1 LTGPIGRKYN
11 RRIERAQGSCRPA
24 VFFVLLAQAMPFIR
38 SVKGLSPHQQFA
50 IEKPITVLGRH
61 PDCDVVLEVGAISR
75 QHAQLLIEP
84 GGYYVQDLG
93 SRNGTYLN
101 GQRVEGKQKL
111 ADNDEIKICDL
122 VFSFHEKEPPPPGKD
137 TVVEPTWAT
146 LVDDRDGGAGTS
158 TIMSKIDVWSSGS
171 GFRVTVNP
179 EVKLKA
185 LIEISKDL
193 AHSLAMDKVLPKI
206 LESLFKVFIQADR
219 GFIVLVDGNGKPIP
233 KAVRYRREGEQES
246 IRISRTVVRQVMES
260 KQAIL
265 SADAASDARFAMSE
279 SIADFRIRSMMCA
292 PLITSEGTPLG
303 VIQIDTLDQRSRF
316 QEDDLEVLASVA
328 AQAGFA
334 IENARLH
341 EKDLEQQAIERDLM
355 LAREVQQGFLP
366 EEPPQVPGYEFFQF
380 YDAANQVGGD
390 FFQYVTLP
398 PGNRLAVFL
407 GDVSGKGVSAALLMA
422 RLLAEARYC
431 LASEATPA
439 AAVSHLARAFSA
451 MGWEDR
457 FVTFLLAVVDIER
470 HAVTLVNA
478 GHIPPLLRHVDGT
491 VETVGDEATGVPLGV
506 EADYPYEQ
514 CTITLKPGESLT
526 AFTDGF
532 SEAADPG
539 GNLFGLAELKKQV
552 AAKGGGVRELGEHIL
567 QKVKMFV
574 GGFKQSDDM
583 CLICF
588 GRSAKV
594 DEDTDP
600 AHGVSR
606 TVSKGAASAR
616 DSKA

>member
-1 LTGPIGRKYN
+1 
-11 RRIERAQGSCRPA
+11 
-24 VFFVLLAQAMPFIR
+24 MPFIR

-50 IEKPITVLGRH
+50 IEKPCTVLGRH

-75 QHAQLLIEP
+75 QHAQLLIEQ
-84 GGYYVQDLG
+84 GGYFVQDLG

-122 VFSFHEKEPPPPGKD
+122 VFSFHEKEPGPPGKD

-146 LVDDRDGGAGTS
+146 LVDDRDGGGTS

-193 AHSLAMDKVLPKI
+193 ARSLAMEKVLPKI

-219 GFIVLVDGNGKPIP
+219 GFIVLSDANGKPVP

-246 IRISRTVVRQVMES
+246 IRISRTIVRQVMES

-341 EKDLEQQAIERDLM
+341 EKDLEQQAIERDLAV
-355 LAREVQQGFLP
+355 AREVQQGFLP
-366 EEPPQVPGYEFFQF
+366 KAPPQIKGYEFFQF
-380 YDAANQVGGD
+380 YEAASQVGGD
-390 FFQYVTLP
+390 FFQYETLA

-431 LASEATPA
+431 LASEPTPA
-439 AAVSHLARAFSA
+439 AAVSRLARAFSA
-451 MGWEDR
+451 MGWDDR
-457 FVTFLLAVVDIER
+457 FVTFLLAVVDVEK
-470 HAVTLVNA
+470 HEVTLVNA
-478 GHIPPLLRHVDGT
+478 GHIPPLLRHADGA
-491 VETVGDEATGVPLGV
+491 VEAVGDEATGVPLGV
-506 EADYPYEQ
+506 DADYPYEQ
-514 CTITLKPGESLT
+514 CALSLKPGESLT

-532 SEAADPG
+532 SEAADAG
-539 GNLFGLAELKKQV
+539 GSLFGLAELKKQV

-567 QKVKMFV
+567 QQVTKFV

-583 CLICF
+583 CLLCF
-588 GRSAKV
+588 GRGDKA
-594 DEDTDP
+594 DEETDP
-600 AHGVSR
+600 PHK
-606 TVSKGAASAR
+606 VSKGTVAKGAVA
-616 DSKA
+616 KVTKG